1 MLPGYDRITNK
12 MFVRSKVKSCPN
24 QKSHQNL
31 KIPFL
36 FQVIMFYEHFS
47 ELYLIECHLFEKC
60 KPTYNDNLFSVSDFS
75 SKMVKLTPDIIEGAG
90 QYINPIRDRE
100 LDLRQKIVNCEV
112 K

>member
-1 MLPGYDRITNK
+1 
-12 MFVRSKVKSCPN
+12 
-24 QKSHQNL
+24 
-31 KIPFL
+31 
-36 FQVIMFYEHFS
+36 MFYEHFV
-47 ELYLIECHLFEKC
+47 ELYLIGCHLFEKC
-60 KPTYNDNLFSVSDFS
+60 KPTYNDKKYFNLFSVSDFS